1 VPGTVIATS
10 AAGIDVSTG
19 NGVLRLTRVQS
30 AGRKAMSAAE
40 FLKAHRLDGAV
51 LGS

>member
-1 VPGTVIATS
+1 
-10 AAGIDVSTG
+10 
-19 NGVLRLTRVQS
+19 VLRLTRVQA
-30 AGRKAMSAAE
+30 AGRKALSAAE

>member
-1 VPGTVIATS
+1 MMKPT
-10 AAGIDVSTG
+10 D
-19 NGVLRLTRVQS
+19 RLTAEAQRLEES
-30 AGRKAMSAAE
+30 AGRKTLSAAE